1 MTIITG
7 ADADRAVTD
16 AARAW
21 LEEEYDL
28 EVEVVDGSQPLYPY
42 LVSVE

>member
-1 MTIITG
+1 MTE
-7 ADADRAVTD
+7 
-16 AARAW
+16 AAGAW

-28 EVEVVDGSQPLYPY
+28 EVEVVAGGQPLYPY